1 MFDFVRKHKILSA
14 TIIVVGCVVY
24 YYIDPSKYLFIP
36 KCPIKLITGFDCP
49 GCGFQRALH
58 ATLNGDIVE
67 AIQYNLFLVIAI
79 PLTLIWLVIYF
90 IIDRIEEL
98 QKKWLLINLN
108 RCLIYFY
115 VLSYFVW
122 FIFRNIQNNA

>member
-24 YYIDPSKYLFIP
+24 YYIDPSKYLIIP

-58 ATLNGDIVE
+58 ATLNGDIVG

>member
-14 TIIVVGCVVY
+14 TIIVVVCVVY
-24 YYIDPSKYLFIP
+24 YYIDPSKYLIIP

-58 ATLNGDIVE
+58 ATLNGDIVG

>member
-14 TIIVVGCVVY
+14 TIIVVVCVVY
-24 YYIDPSKYLFIP
+24 YYIDPSKYLIIP

-58 ATLNGDIVE
+58 ATLNGDIVG

-98 QKKWLLINLN
+98 QKKWLLINHN